1 MITCKY
7 FRSHILQA
15 DSKEMYDAWVSS
27 LQKGIGAALQRVNT
41 NSIEMDDK
49 SQSFQSTLSVVASN
63 GNLKH
68 DSNEKGKKLRKVR
81 LVRKHFFLNNFAFIL
96 LFIL

>member
-1 MITCKY
+1 
-7 FRSHILQA
+7 
-15 DSKEMYDAWVSS
+15 MYDAWISA

-49 SQSFQSTLSVVASN
+49 SESSMSKLSVMASN

-68 DSNEKGKKLRKVR
+68 DSDDKGKKLRKVK
-81 LVRKHFFLNNFAFIL
+81 LVNTKTVLYLQIL
-96 LFIL
+96 F

>member
-1 MITCKY
+1 
-7 FRSHILQA
+7 
-15 DSKEMYDAWVSS
+15 MYDAWVSS

-49 SQSFQSTLSVVASN
+49 SSQSFQSSHSVVASN
-63 GNLKH
+63 GTLTH

-81 LVRKHFFLNNFAFIL
+81 LVK
-96 LFIL
+96 